1 MKSIKR
7 GAYIA
12 SIALAMSGAQA
23 ADLLNG
29 TLNDQTVF
37 SHTYTTTGASLGNQ
51 TVWGSILANQD
62 ITVGAGAKVSGN
74 TQSRDLTTGDGALV
88 SGNTTTVGDTSIGAN
103 ATVGGNLK
111 SVDMT
116 VGANGTIT
124 GNAVNVADSTLGD
137 SAMVSGNLQSGAAVT
152 IGANANIAGTVQ
164 HGTALVV
171 SASATTGAT
180 SVNSTPPSATVIA
193 DEHLG
198 VTAAQTALNAL
209 GGSQAL
215 ATGDI
220 ATSRT
225 FIPGIYN
232 VTGLL
237 TTTAGITLTLDAQS
251 QPNAAFIFNVSNYLS
266 FGAGT
271 VIDVINGDAD
281 TSVVWNTPGGYTS
294 IGANAKIVGTILAN
308 TYASTGAYS
317 TVTGSGTSCGG
328 VFSATSYVTVGAN
341 ATVGG
346 QGCEGATNL
355 CLDQNIIVPCN
366 LPPVA
371 DAGPD
376 QSIPAGTEVILDG
389 SGSNDPDAGVNDTLT
404 YEWTQTV
411 GPQVLSPDPSTT
423 GNTTLVVNTS
433 SIVLNPGDADVI
445 LTFDLTVNDGTNT
458 SAVDSVTIVLT
469 APLIVNGPPVANAG
483 PDQSIPAGPEVTL
496 DGSGSTDPDGDS
508 LTYEWTQTVGPQV
521 LSPDPST
528 TGNTTLVVNTS
539 SIVLN
544 PGDADVTLTFD
555 LTVNDG
561 TNTSAVDSVTIVL
574 TAPLIVNG
582 PPVADA
588 GPHQTGLGWREQ
600 KLQPGDHVD
609 LNGTG
614 STDPDGDSLAYAWI
628 QTAGPSVIITDGDT
642 ANPSFYA
649 PAPLYRYVKLLFTL
663 TVTDPSGAHDT
674 DEVIIKIWNY

>member
-88 SGNTTTVGDTSIGAN
+88 SGNTTTVGDTTIGAN

-152 IGANANIAGTVQ
+152 IGANANVAGTVQ

-171 SASATTGAT
+171 SASATSGTT

-209 GGSQAL
+209 GGSQVL

-220 ATSRT
+220 ATNVT
-225 FIPGIYN
+225 FYPGVYN

-237 TTTAGITLTLDAQS
+237 STTADITITLDALGQS
-251 QPNAAFIFNVSNYLS
+251 DAAFIFNVSDYLS

-271 VIDVINGDAD
+271 VIDVINVPYGDD
-281 TSVVWNTPGGYTS
+281 NTSVVWNTPGGYTT

-317 TVTGSGTSCGG
+317 TVTGSGNSCGG

-355 CLDQNIIVPCN
+355 CLDQNVIVPCN

-389 SGSNDPDAGVNDTLT
+389 SGSIDPDAGVNDTLT

-433 SIVLNPGDADVI
+433 SIVLNPGDADVTLI
-445 LTFDLTVNDGTNT
+445 FDLTVNDGTTT

-469 APLIVNGPPVANAG
+469 APLVVNGPPIADAG
-483 PDQSIPAGPEVTL
+483 PDQ
-496 DGSGSTDPDGDS
+496 
-508 LTYEWTQTVGPQV
+508 
-521 LSPDPST
+521 
-528 TGNTTLVVNTS
+528 
-539 SIVLN
+539 
-544 PGDADVTLTFD
+544 
-555 LTVNDG
+555 
-561 TNTSAVDSVTIVL
+561 
-574 TAPLIVNG
+574 
-582 PPVADA
+582 
-588 GPHQTGLGWREQ
+588 TGLKWLEQ
-600 KLQPGDHVD
+600 KLHPGDNVD

-614 STDPDGDSLAYAWI
+614 STDPDGDSLTYAWI
-628 QTAGPSVIITDGDT
+628 QTGGPSVIITGGDT
-642 ANPSFYA
+642 AGPSFYA
-649 PAPLYRYVKLLFTL
+649 PVFLGWYVKLFFTL
-663 TVTDPSGAHDT
+663 TVTDPSGAQDT
-674 DEVIIKIWNY
+674 DEVLLKIWNLSY

>member
-1 MKSIKR
+1 
-7 GAYIA
+7 
-12 SIALAMSGAQA
+12 
-23 ADLLNG
+23 
-29 TLNDQTVF
+29 
-37 SHTYTTTGASLGNQ
+37 
-51 TVWGSILANQD
+51 
-62 ITVGAGAKVSGN
+62 
-74 TQSRDLTTGDGALV
+74 
-88 SGNTTTVGDTSIGAN
+88 
-103 ATVGGNLK
+103 
-111 SVDMT
+111 
-116 VGANGTIT
+116 
-124 GNAVNVADSTLGD
+124 
-137 SAMVSGNLQSGAAVT
+137 
-152 IGANANIAGTVQ
+152 
-164 HGTALVV
+164 
-171 SASATTGAT
+171 
-180 SVNSTPPSATVIA
+180 
-193 DEHLG
+193 
-198 VTAAQTALNAL
+198 
-209 GGSQAL
+209 
-215 ATGDI
+215 
-220 ATSRT
+220 
-225 FIPGIYN
+225 
-232 VTGLL
+232 LL

-433 SIVLNPGDADVI
+433 SIVLNPGDADVT

-483 PDQSIPAGPEVTL
+483 L
-496 DGSGSTDPDGDS
+496 D
-508 LTYEWTQTVGPQV
+508 
-521 LSPDPST
+521 
-528 TGNTTLVVNTS
+528 
-539 SIVLN
+539 
-544 PGDADVTLTFD
+544 
-555 LTVNDG
+555 
-561 TNTSAVDSVTIVL
+561 
-574 TAPLIVNG
+574 
-582 PPVADA
+582 
-588 GPHQTGLGWREQ
+588 QTGLKWLEQ
-600 KLQPGDHVD
+600 KLHPGDHVD

-614 STDPDGDSLAYAWI
+614 STDPDGDSLTYVWM
-628 QTAGPSVIITDGDT
+628 QTAGPSVIIIGGDT
-642 ANPSFYA
+642 AGPSFYA
-649 PAPLYRYVKLLFTL
+649 PFLLGRYVKLFFTL
-663 TVTDPSGAHDT
+663 TVTDPSGAQDT
-674 DEVIIKIWNY
+674 DEVLIKIWN